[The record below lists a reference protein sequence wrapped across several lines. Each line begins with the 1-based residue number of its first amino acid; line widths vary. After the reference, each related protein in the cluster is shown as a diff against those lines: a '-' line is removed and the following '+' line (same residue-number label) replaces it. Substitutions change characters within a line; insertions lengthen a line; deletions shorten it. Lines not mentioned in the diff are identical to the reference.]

1 VYQLGEDR
9 QPHHTVPSRAIQPAD
24 DPWLR
29 GVGDPGRPFRG
40 GVVEERALPSPFMR
54 VLIAGGGQVGAL
66 IARRLSREGNEV
78 TILDASPERCAELE
92 ETLDAHVVQG
102 SASRVR
108 TLRRAGI
115 RDAQMLIAVTDTD
128 EVNLL
133 ACVIAQAEAA
143 GQQIKVARVRTHE
156 VDEWKRVAAASGLH
170 IDLLI
175 HPERELAERVM
186 RVIHLPGVS
195 DVVDFAEGRVRLF
208 GMQVEPGSWLAGKTL
223 QQLQEAGPPSDSLVA
238 MIFRGPQVII
248 PHGAVELREGD
259 QLYTVA
265 TRENL
270 HDVIRFMGL
279 GGGGELDRVFVV
291 GGKQLGIT
299 CAELL
304 EKQGVSVKLFERDA
318 RRSGRIAE
326 ILDKTVVLHADGTDQ
341 TILEEENVDGVDA
354 FLAFTND
361 DEDNII
367 ASLLAR
373 RLGARKVVALINRLN
388 YLPLAQRLGVH
399 TTVSPR
405 LAAADLIF
413 QFVRKGRVMSV
424 TTFREEEAEAIE
436 LVATERSPY
445 VGRKLRDLRFPRGSI
460 VGAIVGADGTTRVP
474 RGDVE
479 IRPGDRVI
487 FFSLE
492 SAVPELES
500 AFLVEGGR
508 ARS

>member
-1 VYQLGEDR
+1 
-9 QPHHTVPSRAIQPAD
+9 
-24 DPWLR
+24 
-29 GVGDPGRPFRG
+29 
-40 GVVEERALPSPFMR
+40 MR

-78 TILDASPERCAELE
+78 TIVDPSPERCAELE
-92 ETLDAHVVQG
+92 ETLDGKVVEG
-102 SASRVR
+102 SASRVG
-108 TLRRAGI
+108 TMRRAGI
-115 RDAQMLIAVTDTD
+115 REAQMLIAVTDTD

-133 ACVIAQAEAA
+133 TCLIAQAEAPDA
-143 GQQIKVARVRTHE
+143 IKVARVRTHE
-156 VDEWKRVAAASGLH
+156 VEEWRKVADGAGLR
-170 IDLLI
+170 IDRLI

-186 RVIHLPGVS
+186 RVMHLPGVA
-195 DVVDFAEGRVRLF
+195 DVVDFADGRVKLF
-208 GMQVEPGSWLAGKTL
+208 GMQVEPGSWLAGRTL
-223 QQLQEAGPPSDSLVA
+223 LQLQEAGPPRDSLVA
-238 MIFRGPQVII
+238 MIFRGSQVII
-248 PHGAVELREGD
+248 PHGAVDLREGD

-265 TRENL
+265 TSANL
-270 HDVIRFMGL
+270 PDVIRFMGL
-279 GGGGELDRVFVV
+279 TGGGKLERVFVI

-318 RRSGRIAE
+318 RRSARIAQ
-326 ILDKTVVLHADGTDQ
+326 ILDKTVVIRADGTDQ
-341 TILEEENVDGVDA
+341 GILEEENVQGVDA

-361 DEDNII
+361 DEVNII

-373 RLGARKVVALINRLN
+373 RLGAHKVLALINRLN
-388 YLPLAQRLGVH
+388 YLPMAQRLGVH

-405 LAAADLIF
+405 LAAVDMIL

-436 LVATERSPY
+436 LVATERSKY
-445 VGRKLRDLRFPRGSI
+445 VGRPLKDLRFPRGSI
-460 VGAIVGADGTTRVP
+460 VGAIVRPGGEVLVP

-487 FFSLE
+487 FFTLE

-500 AFLVEGGR
+500 AFLVEVGR
-508 ARS
+508 SRT

>member
-1 VYQLGEDR
+1 
-9 QPHHTVPSRAIQPAD
+9 
-24 DPWLR
+24 
-29 GVGDPGRPFRG
+29 
-40 GVVEERALPSPFMR
+40 MR

-78 TILDASPERCAELE
+78 TIVDPSPERCAELE
-92 ETLDAHVVQG
+92 ETLDGKVVEG
-102 SASRVR
+102 SASRVG
-108 TLRRAGI
+108 TMRRAGI
-115 RDAQMLIAVTDTD
+115 REAQMLIAVTDTD

-133 ACVIAQAEAA
+133 TCLIAQAEAPDA
-143 GQQIKVARVRTHE
+143 IKVARVRTHE
-156 VDEWKRVAAASGLH
+156 VEEWRKVADGAGLR
-170 IDLLI
+170 IDRLI

-186 RVIHLPGVS
+186 RVMHLPGVA
-195 DVVDFAEGRVRLF
+195 DVVDFADGRVKLF
-208 GMQVEPGSWLAGKTL
+208 GMQVEPGSWLAGRTL
-223 QQLQEAGPPSDSLVA
+223 LQLQEAGPPRDSLVA
-238 MIFRGPQVII
+238 MIFRGSQVII
-248 PHGAVELREGD
+248 PHGAVDLREGD

-265 TRENL
+265 TSANL
-270 HDVIRFMGL
+270 PEVIRFMGL
-279 GGGGELDRVFVV
+279 TGGGKLERVFVI

-318 RRSGRIAE
+318 RRSARIAQ
-326 ILDKTVVLHADGTDQ
+326 ILDKTVVIRADGTDQ
-341 TILEEENVDGVDA
+341 GILEEENVQGVDA

-361 DEDNII
+361 DEVNII

-373 RLGARKVVALINRLN
+373 RLGAHKVLALINRLN
-388 YLPLAQRLGVH
+388 YLPMAQRLGVH

-405 LAAADLIF
+405 LAAVDMIL

-436 LVATERSPY
+436 LVATERSKY
-445 VGRKLRDLRFPRGSI
+445 VGRPLKDLRFPRGSI
-460 VGAIVGADGTTRVP
+460 VGAIVRPEGEVLVP

-487 FFSLE
+487 FFTLE

-500 AFLVEGGR
+500 AFLVEVGR
-508 ARS
+508 SRT

>member
-1 VYQLGEDR
+1 
-9 QPHHTVPSRAIQPAD
+9 
-24 DPWLR
+24 
-29 GVGDPGRPFRG
+29 
-40 GVVEERALPSPFMR
+40 MR

-78 TILDASPERCAELE
+78 TIVDPDPERCAELE
-92 ETLDAHVVQG
+92 QTLDAHVVEG

-108 TLRRAGI
+108 TMRRAGV

-133 ACVIAQAEAA
+133 ACLIAQSESSD
-143 GQQIKVARVRTHE
+143 QIKVARLRTHE
-156 VDEWKRVAAASGLH
+156 VEHWKRVATASGLK

-186 RVIHLPGVS
+186 RVIRLPGVS
-195 DVVDFAEGRVRLF
+195 DVVDFADGRVRLF
-208 GMQVEPGSWLAGKTL
+208 GMQVEPGAWLVGRTL
-223 QQLQEAGPPSDSLVA
+223 QQLQEAGPPADSLVA

-259 QLYTVA
+259 HLYTVA

-279 GGGGELDRVFVV
+279 SGRGGLERVFVV

-304 EKQGVSVKLFERDA
+304 EKQGVGVKLFERDA
-318 RRSGRIAE
+318 RRSSRIAE
-326 ILDKTVVLHADGTDQ
+326 ILEKTVVIHADGTDQ

-373 RLGARKVVALINRLN
+373 RLGAHKVVALINRLN
-388 YLPLAQRLGVH
+388 YLPMAHRLGVH

-436 LVATERSPY
+436 LVATERSRY
-445 VGRKLRDLRFPRGSI
+445 VGRPLKDLRFPRGSI
-460 VGAIVGADGTTRVP
+460 VGAIVRPGGEVTVP

-479 IRPGDRVI
+479 IRSGDRVI
-487 FFSLE
+487 FFTLE
-492 SAVPELES
+492 SAVPELER

>member
-1 VYQLGEDR
+1 
-9 QPHHTVPSRAIQPAD
+9 
-24 DPWLR
+24 
-29 GVGDPGRPFRG
+29 
-40 GVVEERALPSPFMR
+40 MR

-78 TILDASPERCAELE
+78 TIVDPSPDRCAELE
-92 ETLDAHVVQG
+92 ETLDGKVVEG
-102 SASRVR
+102 SASRVG
-108 TLRRAGI
+108 TMRRAGI
-115 RDAQMLIAVTDTD
+115 REAQMLIAVTDTD

-133 ACVIAQAEAA
+133 TCLIAQAEAPGA
-143 GQQIKVARVRTHE
+143 IKVARVRTHE
-156 VDEWKRVAAASGLH
+156 VEEWRKVAGAAGLR
-170 IDLLI
+170 IDRLI

-195 DVVDFAEGRVRLF
+195 DVVDFADGRVKLF

-223 QQLQEAGPPSDSLVA
+223 QQLQEAGPPRDSLVA
-238 MIFRGPQVII
+238 MIFRGSQVII

-265 TRENL
+265 TRANL
-270 HDVIRFMGL
+270 PDVIRFMGL
-279 GGGGELDRVFVV
+279 TGGGKLERVFVV

-304 EKQGVSVKLFERDA
+304 EGQGVSVKLFERDA
-318 RRSGRIAE
+318 RRSARIAQ
-326 ILDKTVVLHADGTDQ
+326 ILDKTVVIRADGTDQ
-341 TILEEENVDGVDA
+341 GILEEENVEGVDA

-373 RLGARKVVALINRLN
+373 RLGAHKVVALINRLN
-388 YLPLAQRLGVH
+388 YLPMAQRLGVH

-405 LAAADLIF
+405 LAAVDMIL

-436 LVATERSPY
+436 LVATERSKY
-445 VGRKLRDLRFPRGSI
+445 VGRPLKDLRFPRGSI
-460 VGAIVGADGTTRVP
+460 VGAIVRPEGEVVVP

-479 IRPGDRVI
+479 IRAGDRVI
-487 FFSLE
+487 FFTLE

-500 AFLVEGGR
+500 AFLVEVGR
-508 ARS
+508 SRT

>member
-1 VYQLGEDR
+1 
-9 QPHHTVPSRAIQPAD
+9 
-24 DPWLR
+24 
-29 GVGDPGRPFRG
+29 
-40 GVVEERALPSPFMR
+40 MR

-78 TILDASPERCAELE
+78 TIVEPSTERCAELE
-92 ETLDAHVVQG
+92 ETLDAKVVEG

-108 TLRRAGI
+108 TMRRAGI
-115 RDAQMLIAVTDTD
+115 REAQMLISVTDTD

-133 ACVIAQAEAA
+133 SCLIAQAEAPGA
-143 GQQIKVARVRTHE
+143 IKVARVRTHE
-156 VDEWKRVAAASGLH
+156 VEEWRSVAATAGLK

-175 HPERELAERVM
+175 HPERELAARVM
-186 RVIHLPGVS
+186 RVIRLPGVS
-195 DVVDFAEGRVRLF
+195 DVVDFADGRVKLF
-208 GMQVEPGSWLAGKTL
+208 GMQLEPGSWLAGKTL
-223 QQLQEAGPPSDSLVA
+223 QQLQEAGPPQDSLVA

-248 PHGAVELREGD
+248 PHGAVDLREGD
-259 QLYTVA
+259 HLYTVA
-265 TRENL
+265 TSGNL
-270 HDVIRFMGL
+270 QEVIRFMGL
-279 GGGGELDRVFVV
+279 AGSGKLERVFVV

-304 EKQGVSVKLFERDA
+304 ERQGVSVKLFERDA
-318 RRSGRIAE
+318 RRSTRIAE
-326 ILDKTVVLHADGTDQ
+326 ILEKTVVIRADGTDQ
-341 TILEEENVDGVDA
+341 ANLEEENVAGVDA

-367 ASLLAR
+367 SSLLAR
-373 RLGARKVVALINRLN
+373 RLGAHKVVALINRLN
-388 YLPLAQRLGVH
+388 YLPMAHLLGVH

-405 LAAADLIF
+405 LAAVDMIL

-436 LVATERSPY
+436 LVATERSRY
-445 VGRKLRDLRFPRGSI
+445 VGRKLKDLRFPTGSI
-460 VGAIVGADGTTRVP
+460 VGAIVRPDGEVAVP
-474 RGDVE
+474 RGEVE

-487 FFSLE
+487 FFTLE

-508 ARS
+508 ART

>member
-1 VYQLGEDR
+1 V
-9 QPHHTVPSRAIQPAD
+9 
-24 DPWLR
+24 
-29 GVGDPGRPFRG
+29 
-40 GVVEERALPSPFMR
+40 R

-78 TILDASPERCAELE
+78 TIVDPSPERCAELE
-92 ETLDAHVVQG
+92 EALDVKVVEG

-108 TLRRAGI
+108 SLRRAGI

-133 ACVIAQAEAA
+133 ACLIAQTDAPAA
-143 GQQIKVARVRTHE
+143 IKVARLRTHE
-156 VDEWKRVAAASGLH
+156 VDDWRRVAAASGLR

-175 HPERELAERVM
+175 HPERDLAERVM
-186 RVIHLPGVS
+186 RVIRLPGVS
-195 DVVDFAEGRVRLF
+195 DVVDFADGRVKLF
-208 GMQVEPGSWLAGKTL
+208 GMSVEHGSWLAGKTL
-223 QQLQEAGPPSDSLVA
+223 QQLQEKGPPADSLVA

-248 PHGAVELREGD
+248 PHGAAELREGD

-270 HDVIRFMGL
+270 HEVIRFMGL
-279 GGGGELDRVFVV
+279 EAHGEIERVFVV
-291 GGKQLGIT
+291 GGKQIGIT
-299 CAELL
+299 CADML
-304 EKQGVSVKLFERDA
+304 ERRGVAVKLFERDA
-318 RRSGRIAE
+318 KRSARIAE
-326 ILDKTVVLHADGTDQ
+326 ILEKTVVVRADGTDQ
-341 TILEEENVDGVDA
+341 AILEEENVDGVDA

-361 DEDNII
+361 DEVNIMG
-367 ASLLAR
+367 SLLAR
-373 RLGARKVVALINRLN
+373 RLGARKVAALINRLN
-388 YLPLAQRLGVH
+388 YLPLAHRLGVH

-405 LAAADLIF
+405 LAAVDRIL

-436 LVATERSPY
+436 LVATERSAY
-445 VGRKLRDLRFPRGSI
+445 VGRPLRELRFPRGSI
-460 VGAIVGADGTTRVP
+460 VGAIVRPDGTTSVP

-492 SAVPELES
+492 STVPELES
-500 AFLVEGGR
+500 AFLAEAGKGR
-508 ARS
+508 R